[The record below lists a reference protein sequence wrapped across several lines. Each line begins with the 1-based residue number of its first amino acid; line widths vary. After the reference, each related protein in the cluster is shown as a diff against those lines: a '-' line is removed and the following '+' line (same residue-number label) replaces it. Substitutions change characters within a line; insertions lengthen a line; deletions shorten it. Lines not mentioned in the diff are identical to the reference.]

1 MDPVGFQTWKVV
13 IKAVASDTDKCCF
26 LRPWWNR
33 YGVLSIY
40 NRILIFT
47 PEFPHIPR
55 KISAYLRTDSSS
67 GANTRI
73 MRGFYNILNINGL
86 CLRSISSY
94 CKKHRFGLRNGLFRR
109 LKSTISHPKMGYFA
123 PRNGQYRKA
132 RRAFSDYV
140 SGYVERRNRQKQ
152 AL

>member
-1 MDPVGFQTWKVV
+1 MGSVCFQTWQMVT
-13 IKAVASDTDKCCF
+13 KAVASGTDKRYF
-26 LRPWWNR
+26 LRLWWNR

-40 NRILIFT
+40 NRISIFT

-94 CKKHRFGLRNGLFRR
+94 CKKHHFGLRNGLFRVM
-109 LKSTISHPKMGYFA
+109 KSTISHPKTGFIA
-123 PRNGQYRKA
+123 SRNGQYRNA
-132 RRAFSDYV
+132 ERAFSDYDT
-140 SGYVERRNRQKQ
+140 GYIKRRFRQKQ
-152 AL
+152 AS